1 MVVMV
6 GTNSCSTVLV
16 DASVGLTGT
25 GIRLV
30 LVSVITWDNLVSKNV
45 SARKKVYLGTYDW

>member
-1 MVVMV
+1 MVVIG

-16 DASVGLTGT
+16 DASHGLTGT

-45 SARKKVYLGTYDW
+45 SERQKVYLGTYDW